1 MASTGNPVVDAILAG
16 TSNLEVREAMLV
28 GSFLESG
35 WSPTAVGDGGTS
47 FGPFQMHIG
56 GALTAAGGTPAQA
69 EDPTWAV
76 AHMLAAYQQGVNSVS
91 ASLWASNP
99 ELAAEEAAVAAERPK
114 VSYIQSQGQARVDQ
128 AFAATQNALKGI
140 VSVPGSPSGGN
151 SGPAAGT
158 QNATLTGFDP
168 ASLPFPLNII
178 ASVGAAGVSGG
189 PISTNVGLGI
199 FGGTEGIIGWFLKQF
214 GIDNLKDFLIRTGLI
229 FMGGILIIIGVGA
242 MTRETVTDVTEESNA
257 NSNTAPSTGNGASR
271 NPNTSSTPSTG
282 RAATR
287 TPSTG
292 NLKTGASPAVTSVER
307 NAAVAGRAVVK

>member
-1 MASTGNPVVDAILAG
+1 MPSTGNPVVDAILSG

-28 GSFLESG
+28 GSYLESG
-35 WSPTAVGDGGTS
+35 WSSTAVGDNGTS

-69 EDPTWAV
+69 ENPTWAV

-91 ASLWASNP
+91 ATLWASNP
-99 ELAAEEAAVAAERPK
+99 ELAAEEAAVAAERPQ

-140 VSVPGSPSGGN
+140 VSSPGSPSGGN
-151 SGPAAGT
+151 SGPASGT
-158 QNATLTGFDP
+158 GTATLTGFDP
-168 ASLPFPLNII
+168 SSLPFPLNII

-199 FGGTEGIIGWFLKQF
+199 FGGFEGVTGWFLKQF
-214 GIDNLKDFLIRTGLI
+214 GIDSLKDFLIRAGLI

-242 MTRETVTDVTEESNA
+242 MTRETVTDVTEGSNA
-257 NSNTAPSTGNGASR
+257 NSNTATPTGSGASH
-271 NPNTSSTPSTG
+271 NANTSRATSTG

-287 TPSTG
+287 TPSAG
-292 NLKTGASPAVTSVER
+292 NLKTGASPAVASVER
-307 NAAVAGRAVVK
+307 NATVAGKAVIK